1 MPQAYAY
8 QQQGL
13 QTLLASSLS
22 IALYTRHPQGD
33 AAGAELVA
41 PGYSR
46 RSIALV
52 AILNLCA
59 ANQNDIT
66 WAASGTWATA
76 TYFAICRTADG
87 SMVYWGSLPRPIT
100 ASAGATP
107 TIKAGSL
114 IVDWVN
120 PATGMAVNW
129 GASFDRAPAGDLAA
143 VSLVKRTGFLTS
155 LPAGLVAILTFKIVP
170 VDQAVMNLV
179 TVVAEQQLGAYLLC
193 NVFDATRGSTAG
205 YTVAGPTSLA
215 F

>member
-1 MPQAYAY
+1 MPQAYTY

-33 AAGAELVA
+33 AAGAELTA
-41 PGYSR
+41 PGYLR
-46 RSIALV
+46 QSITLV
-52 AILNLCA
+52 AVLNLCA
-59 ANQNDIT
+59 SNQNDVT
-66 WAASGTWATA
+66 WSASGTWPAA
-76 TYFAICRTADG
+76 SYFAICRTADG
-87 SMVYWGSLPRPIT
+87 SMVYWGSLPAPIT
-100 ASAGATP
+100 AASGATP

-114 IVDWVN
+114 LIDWVN

-129 GASFDRAPAGDLAA
+129 GSFADRAPVGGVALVTLKNSAA
-143 VSLVKRTGFLTS
+143 VLTS
-155 LPAGLVAILTFKIVP
+155 LPSGLVSFSTYKIVP
-170 VDQAVMNLV
+170 ADQAVMNLV
-179 TVVAEQQLGAYLLC
+179 TLVAEQQLGAYLLC